1 MQGKSIF
8 IMAQL
13 SDRLN
18 RLAPSATLAMS
29 QKSNEMKAQG
39 IDVINMSV
47 GEPDFNTPEHI
58 KVAAKKAIDDNY
70 SRYSPVPGYMDLREA
85 IVAKLKN
92 ENGLEYSVN
101 EVLVSNGAKQS
112 VCNAVMALVNDGEEV
127 IIPAP
132 YWVSYPQMVKLAG
145 GVPVIVE
152 TGFAQNFK
160 MTPEQ
165 LEAAITP
172 KTRMLILCS
181 PSNPTGSVYSEAELE
196 KLAEVI
202 KRHDDLFVIADEI
215 YEHINY
221 IGRHNSIASV
231 PGMKERTI
239 VVNGVSKAYAM
250 TGWRIG
256 FIAAPE
262 WIVKGCNKLQG
273 QYTSGPSSIS
283 QKAAV
288 AAYTASQECVETMR
302 KAFERRR
309 DLIVSLIKDIP
320 GLEVNEPEGAFYV
333 FPKCSSFFGKGDGS
347 RTICNST
354 DFVLYLLEVGH
365 VATVAGDA
373 FGDPECFRI
382 SYATSD
388 DNIREAMSR
397 VKAALAKLK

>member
-1 MQGKSIF
+1 
-8 IMAQL
+8 MAEL
-13 SDRLN
+13 SNRLN
-18 RLAPSATLAMS
+18 RLAPSQTLAMS
-29 QKSNEMKAQG
+29 QKSGEMKAQG

-47 GEPDFNTPEHI
+47 GEPDFNTPDHI
-58 KVAAKKAIDDNY
+58 KEAAKKAVDENF
-70 SRYSPVPGYMDLREA
+70 SRYSPVPGYMDLRKA

-92 ENGLEYSVN
+92 ENNLDYTTSEI
-101 EVLVSNGAKQS
+101 LVSSGAKQS
-112 VCNAVMALVNDGEEV
+112 VCNTVMALVNDGEEV

-145 GVPVIVE
+145 GTPVIVNA
-152 TGFAQNFK
+152 GFEQNFK

-181 PSNPTGSVYSEAELE
+181 PSNPTGSVYTKDELE
-196 KLAEVI
+196 ALAEVI
-202 KRHDDLFVIADEI
+202 RRHDDLFVLADEI

-221 IGRHNSIASV
+221 VGKHESIAQF

-239 VVNGVSKAYAM
+239 IVNGVSKAYAM

-273 QYTSGPSSIS
+273 QYTSGPCSVS
-283 QKAAV
+283 QKAAE
-288 AAYTASQECVETMR
+288 AAYTTSQECVETMR

-309 DLIVSLIKDIP
+309 DLIVELAKDIP
-320 GLEVNEPEGAFYV
+320 GLEVNCPQGAFYL
-333 FPKCSSFFGKGDGS
+333 FPKCSGFYGKSYEGK
-347 RTICNST
+347 TINNST
-354 DFVLYLLEVGH
+354 DLAMFLLEEGH
-365 VATVAGDA
+365 VATVGGDA
-373 FGDPECFRI
+373 FGDPECFRM

-388 DNIREAMSR
+388 DNIREAMR
-397 VKAALAKLK
+397 RIKETLAKLK

>member
-1 MQGKSIF
+1 
-8 IMAQL
+8 MAEL
-13 SDRLN
+13 SNRLN
-18 RLAPSATLAMS
+18 RLAPSQTLAMS
-29 QKSNEMKAQG
+29 QKSGEMKAQG

-47 GEPDFNTPEHI
+47 GEPDFNTPDHI
-58 KVAAKKAIDDNY
+58 KEAAKKAVDENF
-70 SRYSPVPGYMDLREA
+70 SRYSPVPGYMDLRKA

-92 ENGLEYSVN
+92 ENHLDYTTSEI
-101 EVLVSNGAKQS
+101 LVSSGAKQS
-112 VCNAVMALVNDGEEV
+112 VCNTVMALVNDGEEV

-145 GVPVIVE
+145 GTPVIVNA
-152 TGFAQNFK
+152 GFEQNFK

-181 PSNPTGSVYSEAELE
+181 PSNPTGSVYTKDELE
-196 KLAEVI
+196 ALAEVI
-202 KRHDDLFVIADEI
+202 KRHDDLFVLADEI

-221 IGRHNSIASV
+221 VGKHESIAQF

-239 VVNGVSKAYAM
+239 IVNGVSKAYAM

-273 QYTSGPSSIS
+273 QYTSGPCSVS
-283 QKAAV
+283 QKAAET
-288 AAYTASQECVETMR
+288 AYTTSQECVETMR

-309 DLIVSLIKDIP
+309 DLIVELAKEIP
-320 GLEVNEPEGAFYV
+320 GLEVNCPQGAFYL
-333 FPKCSSFFGKGDGS
+333 FPKCSGFYGKSYEGK
-347 RTICNST
+347 TINNST
-354 DFVLYLLEVGH
+354 DLAMFLLEEGH
-365 VATVAGDA
+365 VATVGGDA
-373 FGDPECFRI
+373 FGDPECFRM

-388 DNIREAMSR
+388 DNIREAMR
-397 VKAALAKLK
+397 RIKETLAKLK